1 MVLFAFCVLNSK
13 FKNIPSKSHR
23 DNCDWIFQLVWF
35 PQSLR
40 DMFKPMTINSNK
52 TSQWA
57 LQVELTSI
65 GGRYYV
71 DASKTKF

>member
-35 PQSLR
+35 TQSWR

-52 TSQWA
+52 IPEPA
-57 LQVELTSI
+57 LQVQITSI
-65 GGRYYV
+65 GRQYYV